1 MFRFLLMCAVFLA
14 VSISYFNL
22 HNQINITVDI
32 TDTNKQKQLKNVKEI
47 LFWAMIL
54 CAGLVVWS
62 GYDLLYTE
70 GASKFLGA
78 KGCGCNSGLSL
89 KTDISKSGMK
99 DAVAAIQPFTGIY
112 DLSDF

>member
-1 MFRFLLMCAVFLA
+1 MCAVFIA
-14 VSISYFNL
+14 VSICYFNL
-22 HNQINITVDI
+22 HNQINVTVDI
-32 TDTNKQKQLKNVKEI
+32 TNPTKQQQIKAIKDV

-54 CAGLVVWS
+54 CAGLVLWS

-89 KTDISKSGMK
+89 KSDSAMSGLKSAME
-99 DAVAAIQPFTGIY
+99 AVQPYTGIY
-112 DLSDF
+112 SLSDF

>member
-1 MFRFLLMCAVFLA
+1 MCAVFIA

-32 TDTNKQKQLKNVKEI
+32 TNAEKQKHLKNVKEI
-47 LFWAMIL
+47 LFWSMIL

-78 KGCGCNSGLSL
+78 KGCSCNSGLGL
-89 KTDISKSGMK
+89 KIEKSMTGLK
-99 DAVAAIQPFTGIY
+99 DAVEAIQPFTGIY
-112 DLSDF
+112 DLADF